1 VTHIAQDD
9 VASAPQELRVPV
21 DWGDAA
27 DIPTTPLN
35 QFVCQVGPPLRDGR
49 PDGIYLLLGNIVPPL
64 FLGDSQE
71 ERQRFIDIALAG
83 AKVQV
88 HGRYVLSRERLDE
101 LIAVLQKIAEIH
113 DSAAETARARAGNPG
128 QGG

>member
-1 VTHIAQDD
+1 
-9 VASAPQELRVPV
+9 V

-27 DIPTTPLN
+27 DVPTTPLN

-64 FLGDSQE
+64 FIGDSQE

-101 LIAVLQKIAEIH
+101 LIAALQKIAEIH
-113 DSAAETARARAGNPG
+113 DSAAEAARGRVGNPG
-128 QGG
+128 QEG

>member
-1 VTHIAQDD
+1 M
-9 VASAPQELRVPV
+9 

-27 DIPTTPLN
+27 DIQATPLN

-49 PDGIYLLLGNIVPPL
+49 PDGIYLLFGNVIPPL
-64 FLGDSQE
+64 ILGDSQE
-71 ERQRFIDIALAG
+71 ERQRFIDMALAG

-101 LIAVLQKIAEIH
+101 LIATLQKIAEIH
-113 DSAAETARARAGNPG
+113 DSAVEAARGRAGSLG
-128 QGG
+128 